1 MGELS
6 IEKNYQLPLRA
17 IRLMLETNLLTPLRS
32 VCFHSECHRRMQGGM
47 NHQFID
53 LEIGGKV
60 PQSLGKSP
68 SLKLFIFYF
77 S

>member
-1 MGELS
+1 
-6 IEKNYQLPLRA
+6 
-17 IRLMLETNLLTPLRS
+17 
-32 VCFHSECHRRMQGGM
+32 MQGGM

-68 SLKLFIFYF
+68 SLKLFLGNKVKNKCFFKTKKLQSLVILNI
-77 S
+77 